1 MKKMCLV
8 FIANLL
14 IIFSVSAGQ
23 GHGSMKSNNEDDLVV
38 DAANAMNAC
47 ISTVLM
53 KYDDHISD
61 AKTIAMAVPD
71 LIEHDTFL
79 PSFTV
84 KERYCKG
91 SRDPDK
97 CESLFW
103 SVEFPKLSNNNY
115 RRLVV
120 DVLFERSL
128 RRPSMEMRDK
138 H

>member
-1 MKKMCLV
+1 MKKLCLV

-14 IIFSVSAGQ
+14 IACAVFAGQ
-23 GHGSMKSNNEDDLVV
+23 SHSQIKNSSGDELEGVRL

-61 AKTIAMAVPD
+61 AKTIATAVPD
-71 LIEHDTFL
+71 LIELDTIL

-84 KERYCKG
+84 KERYCKE

-97 CESLFW
+97 CVELFW
-103 SVEFPKLSNNNY
+103 SEEFPSLSKNDY
-115 RRLVV
+115 RELVV

-128 RRPSMEMRDK
+128 RRK
-138 H
+138 